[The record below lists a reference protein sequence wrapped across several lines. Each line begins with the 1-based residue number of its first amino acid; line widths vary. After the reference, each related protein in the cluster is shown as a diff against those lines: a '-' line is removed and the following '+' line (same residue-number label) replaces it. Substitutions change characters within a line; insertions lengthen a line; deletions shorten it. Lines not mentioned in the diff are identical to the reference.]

1 MSWGLDS
8 TRRCVDNARLMRS
21 SPLQGLTSSQGHVF
35 SLSRPGRCS
44 QYSIL
49 YTRPWHF
56 RVSPISPLLHYS
68 SALPALFAFEIPIG
82 SRRTI
87 NSAPT
92 TNCTW
97 SRPCPVS
104 PCGHGDAQMISTNR
118 LSQPSLSHEPIGN
131 ARYATHLSEDS
142 SISSPGLAQSEHGQF
157 ESSRE
162 NRDQPNLKRRI
173 SEIDSQEGMNASNK
187 SVRRRISRACDQCN
201 QLRTKVL
208 MLLLTF

>member
-1 MSWGLDS
+1 MQDQCVARCCKGLRAVRVMYS
-8 TRRCVDNARLMRS
+8 LSLSPALVDVHGLLYTPALAFPGLRNFPTP
-21 SPLQGLTSSQGHVF
+21 PLLFRLTSYQRF
-35 SLSRPGRCS
+35 
-44 QYSIL
+44 
-49 YTRPWHF
+49 
-56 RVSPISPLLHYS
+56 
-68 SALPALFAFEIPIG
+68 FAFEIPIG

-92 TNCTW
+92 TNCIW
-97 SRPCPVS
+97 SRPCPTS

-118 LSQPSLSHEPIGN
+118 LSQPSLSREPIGD
-131 ARYATHLSEDS
+131 ARYATRLSEDS

-162 NRDQPNLKRRI
+162 NHDQPNLKRRI

-201 QLRTKVL
+201 QLRTKVR

>member
-8 TRRCVDNARLMRS
+8 THGCVDNAKIMRS
-21 SPLQGLTSSQGHVF
+21 SPFQGLPSSQGHVL
-35 SLSRPGRCS
+35 SLCRPGRCT
-44 QYSIL
+44 QYSL
-49 YTRPWHF
+49 YPALAFPGFPNFPT
-56 RVSPISPLLHYS
+56 PLEYS

-92 TNCTW
+92 TNCIW
-97 SRPCPVS
+97 SRPCPIS

-131 ARYATHLSEDS
+131 ARYVTHLSEDS